1 MIVSSTTSAAD
12 IALLDRIARR
22 DQGGLAELYDR
33 HCRLLF
39 SLILRILRDRGEAED
54 VLQEVFVR
62 VWDRADSY
70 NPSLGTP
77 AAWLVR
83 ISRNRAIDR
92 LRSRTVRAGIQAPEI
107 DRPEQAADPAPDADP
122 ERFAASTEERRV
134 IAEAVA
140 ALPPEQRRVDRMRV
154 LRGLH
159 AVRAGRALR
168 PPARHRQNADSYR
181 HAVAPACA
189 GTSGWRDAMSRID
202 GSTLAALD
210 ALGLLDDAD
219 RVELERA
226 LSGSEDLRGELH
238 DLREVAALL
247 AATSAARGAIGG
259 RPRPDCRARD
269 RRRARARKTAAVTS
283 AALHRSRRRLA
294 AASDTGHHGQSARRG
309 RQHRRGNA
317 PGQGCSRDDVSGAP
331 SLRARKAAT

>member
-107 DRPEQAADPAPDADP
+107 ARPEQAADPALDADP
-122 ERFAASTEERRV
+122 ERFAASTEERRM

-140 ALPPEQRRVDRMRV
+140 ALPPEQRV
-154 LRGLH
+154 LIECAFFEGCTQSELAERFDLPLGTVKTRIRTGMQSL
-159 AVRAGRALR
+159 RRAL
-168 PPARHRQNADSYR
+168 
-181 HAVAPACA
+181 AP
-189 GTSGWRDAMSRID
+189 
-202 GSTLAALD
+202 
-210 ALGLLDDAD
+210 LGG
-219 RVELERA
+219 ER
-226 LSGSEDLRGELH
+226 R
-238 DLREVAALL
+238 
-247 AATSAARGAIGG
+247 
-259 RPRPDCRARD
+259 
-269 RRRARARKTAAVTS
+269 
-283 AALHRSRRRLA
+283 
-294 AASDTGHHGQSARRG
+294 
-309 RQHRRGNA
+309 
-317 PGQGCSRDDVSGAP
+317 
-331 SLRARKAAT
+331 

>member
-1 MIVSSTTSAAD
+1 
-12 IALLDRIARR
+12 
-22 DQGGLAELYDR
+22 LYDR

-122 ERFAASTEERRV
+122 ERFAAATEERRV

-140 ALPPEQRRVDRMRV
+140 ALPPEQRV
-154 LRGLH
+154 LIECAFFEGYTQSELAERFDLPLGTVKTRIRTGMQSL
-159 AVRAGRALR
+159 RRAL
-168 PPARHRQNADSYR
+168 
-181 HAVAPACA
+181 APLGG
-189 GTSGWRDAMSRID
+189 GTR
-202 GSTLAALD
+202 
-210 ALGLLDDAD
+210 
-219 RVELERA
+219 
-226 LSGSEDLRGELH
+226 
-238 DLREVAALL
+238 
-247 AATSAARGAIGG
+247 
-259 RPRPDCRARD
+259 
-269 RRRARARKTAAVTS
+269 
-283 AALHRSRRRLA
+283 
-294 AASDTGHHGQSARRG
+294 
-309 RQHRRGNA
+309 
-317 PGQGCSRDDVSGAP
+317 
-331 SLRARKAAT
+331 

>member
-140 ALPPEQRRVDRMRV
+140 ALPPEQRV
-154 LRGLH
+154 LIECAFFEGDTQSELAERFDLPLGTVKTRIRTGMQSL
-159 AVRAGRALR
+159 RRAL
-168 PPARHRQNADSYR
+168 
-181 HAVAPACA
+181 APLGG
-189 GTSGWRDAMSRID
+189 GTR
-202 GSTLAALD
+202 
-210 ALGLLDDAD
+210 
-219 RVELERA
+219 
-226 LSGSEDLRGELH
+226 
-238 DLREVAALL
+238 
-247 AATSAARGAIGG
+247 
-259 RPRPDCRARD
+259 
-269 RRRARARKTAAVTS
+269 
-283 AALHRSRRRLA
+283 
-294 AASDTGHHGQSARRG
+294 
-309 RQHRRGNA
+309 
-317 PGQGCSRDDVSGAP
+317 
-331 SLRARKAAT
+331 

>member
-12 IALLDRIARR
+12 IALLDRIAGR
-22 DQGGLAELYDR
+22 DQAGLAELYDR

-122 ERFAASTEERRV
+122 ERFAASTEERRM

-140 ALPPEQRRVDRMRV
+140 ALPPEQRLLIECAF

-159 AVRAGRALR
+159 AIRARRALR
-168 PPARHRQNADSYR
+168 SPARHREDADSHR
-181 HAVAPACA
+181 HAVAAPCA
-189 GTSGWRDAMSRID
+189 GTSGWRPAMSAHRRID
-202 GSTLAALD
+202 AG
-210 ALGLLDDAD
+210 
-219 RVELERA
+219 RA
-226 LSGSEDLRGELH
+226 RCAWTARRGRTGRARASAVGLRGIAW
-238 DLREVAALL
+238 R
-247 AATSAARGAIGG
+247 TTRSPRGRRSSGGDVRPRDAIGG
-259 RPRPDCRARD
+259 RPRPDCRACD

-309 RQHRRGNA
+309 RQRPAWQR
-317 PGQGCSRDDVSGAP
+317 S
-331 SLRARKAAT
+331 